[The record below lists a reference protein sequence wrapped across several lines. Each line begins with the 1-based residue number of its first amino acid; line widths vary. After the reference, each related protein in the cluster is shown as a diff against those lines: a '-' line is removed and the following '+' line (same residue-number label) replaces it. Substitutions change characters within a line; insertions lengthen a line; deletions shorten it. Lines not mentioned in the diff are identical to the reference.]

1 MINMKKIRKFVLLNI
16 ILFLSSCGTIKE
28 GFINQKKNSTD
39 EFLVEKKLPLKMPPN
54 YKELP
59 IPKFGKEDLKK
70 ENKIKKMIVV
80 EKKTSLN
87 SKNIKNNNK
96 NFEKSLLE
104 KIKDN

>member
-1 MINMKKIRKFVLLNI
+1 MDKFRKLILLNI
-16 ILFLSSCGTIKE
+16 ILLLSSCGTIKE
-28 GFINQKKNSTD
+28 GFTNQKKSSTD

-59 IPKFGKEDLKK
+59 IPEFGKENLKK

-87 SKNIKNNNK
+87 SENIKNNNK

>member
-1 MINMKKIRKFVLLNI
+1 MIIFRKFVLLNI

-28 GFINQKKNSTD
+28 GFVNQKKNSTD

-59 IPKFGKEDLKK
+59 IPKFGKEDLKN

-87 SKNIKNNNK
+87 SENIKNYNK

>member
-1 MINMKKIRKFVLLNI
+1 MIIFRKFVLLNI

-28 GFINQKKNSTD
+28 GFVNQKKNSTD

-59 IPKFGKEDLKK
+59 IPKSGKEDLKK

-87 SKNIKNNNK
+87 SENIKNYNK

>member
-1 MINMKKIRKFVLLNI
+1 MIIFRKFVLLNI

-28 GFINQKKNSTD
+28 GFKNQKKNSTD

-59 IPKFGKEDLKK
+59 IPNFGKEDSKK
-70 ENKIKKMIVV
+70 ENKIKKMINA
-80 EKKTSLN
+80 EKKTSIN
-87 SKNIKNNNK
+87 SENIENNNK
-96 NFEKSLLE
+96 NFENSLLE

>member
-1 MINMKKIRKFVLLNI
+1 MIIFRRFILLNI

-28 GFINQKKNSTD
+28 GFTNQKKNSTD
-39 EFLVEKKLPLKMPPN
+39 EFLVEKKLPLKMPPS

-59 IPKFGKEDLKK
+59 FPKLDKEDLIE
-70 ENKIKKMIVV
+70 ENKIKKMIVE
-80 EKKTSLN
+80 EKKISLD

-96 NFEKSLLE
+96 NFEKLLIE

>member
-1 MINMKKIRKFVLLNI
+1 MIIFRRFILLNI

-28 GFINQKKNSTD
+28 GFTNQKKNSTD
-39 EFLVEKKLPLKMPPN
+39 EFLVEKKLPLNMPPN

-59 IPKFGKEDLKK
+59 IPEFGKEDLKK

-87 SKNIKNNNK
+87 SENIKNNNK

>member
-1 MINMKKIRKFVLLNI
+1 MILFRRFILLNI

-28 GFINQKKNSTD
+28 GFTNQKKNSTD

-59 IPKFGKEDLKK
+59 FPKLDKEDSNK
-70 ENKIKKMIVV
+70 ENKIKKMIVE
-80 EKKTSLN
+80 EKKTSLD
-87 SKNIKNNNK
+87 SENIENNNK
-96 NFEKSLLE
+96 NFVKSLID